1 MSRPLVIAALDT
13 VPSAATPAFLTAC
26 ASSKPAVQAWAANSL
41 QVLEFWRIPGKYLS
55 MTVFMAVT
63 AGAFEKNGR
72 IGYGDHRWSF
82 SPAVVSAWSVKPVP
96 SVT

>member
-1 MSRPLVIAALDT
+1 MYQQSTGCGLPAAKVRLGENPPSVSFETVSRPLVIAALDT

-55 MTVFMAVT
+55 MTVFMLVT
-63 AGAFEKNGR
+63 AGAFEKNG
-72 IGYGDHRWSF
+72 
-82 SPAVVSAWSVKPVP
+82 
-96 SVT
+96 